1 MNVYEKGIIFT
12 NELIR
17 KSAAY
22 ISSLNSVLISDPDKN
37 KIGIHDAKSL
47 KFRSWLQHPDT
58 RNGNHFDF
66 PTNLLLLNTGH
77 FFILERNQIN
87 VLNKNF
93 APHQKAIVGNFLYL
107 KHGQGDFILTS
118 QLESGPW

>member
-1 MNVYEKGIIFT
+1 MLSEKNFYLLEYSTDVYSLTIYEKGIIFT

-77 FFILERNQIN
+77 FLS
-87 VLNKNF
+87 
-93 APHQKAIVGNFLYL
+93 
-107 KHGQGDFILTS
+107 FILTS